1 MEAENKTRTIKSAVQ
16 PAGGSLRHRTFMSIL
31 GGILSIKTDVLI
43 SSFQYEENNYMLAET
58 LEEYALA
65 SAEAA
70 DENPGEQAPMGFMAL
85 GG

>member
-1 MEAENKTRTIKSAVQ
+1 MSTLGENS
-16 PAGGSLRHRTFMSIL
+16 SIQMD
-31 GGILSIKTDVLI
+31 GLI